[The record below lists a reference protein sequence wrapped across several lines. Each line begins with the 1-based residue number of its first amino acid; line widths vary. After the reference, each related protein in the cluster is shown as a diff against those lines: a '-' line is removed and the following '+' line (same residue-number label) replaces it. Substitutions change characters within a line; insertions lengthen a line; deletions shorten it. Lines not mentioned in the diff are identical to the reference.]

1 MKLSIG
7 IPTYNQA
14 EYIEKAIL
22 SALNQ
27 TEPAYEVVVS
37 NNHSTDSTAEVLEK
51 YKDKIRIITCLLYTS
66 PSPRD

>member
-37 NNHSTDSTAEVLEK
+37 NNHQQINCRSLRE
-51 YKDKIRIITCLLYTS
+51 I
-66 PSPRD
+66 

>member
-37 NNHSTDSTAEVLEK
+37 NNHSTDSTAEV
-51 YKDKIRIITCLLYTS
+51 
-66 PSPRD
+66 

>member
-27 TEPAYEVVVS
+27 TEPAYEVDGEQQS
-37 NNHSTDSTAEVLEK
+37 FNRFNCRSLRE
-51 YKDKIRIITCLLYTS
+51 I
-66 PSPRD
+66 